1 MSVSMESIS
10 PYLRVQY
17 QRKKQVT
24 LLRRDDAPASEV
36 DQKQRGVEAR
46 KRLMNA
52 PAPKPTPR
60 PLLAPAPFV
69 EAPVETYPTIILP
82 HEKSIGIIAEIAQN
96 RGVSFVNVM
105 GKSQVRATCV
115 VRDEC
120 FYELRMQT
128 KLSLPQIG
136 RLVGG
141 RDHSSVFWGIKR
153 HAARIG
159 ADVPGPMGVDKKSY
173 TDEEILSI
181 VCLRWLNQ
189 SYEKIARM
197 KGLTVNQVVGVIKRW
212 NLARGKVT

>member
-1 MSVSMESIS
+1 
-10 PYLRVQY
+10 
-17 QRKKQVT
+17 
-24 LLRRDDAPASEV
+24 
-36 DQKQRGVEAR
+36 
-46 KRLMNA
+46 
-52 PAPKPTPR
+52 
-60 PLLAPAPFV
+60 
-69 EAPVETYPTIILP
+69 VETYPTIILP
-82 HEKSIGIIAEIAQN
+82 HEKSIGIIAEIAQK

-105 GKSQVRATCV
+105 GKSQVRSTCV

-197 KGLTVNQVVGVIKRW
+197 KGLTVNQVVGVMKRW
-212 NLARGKVT
+212 NIARGKVT